1 MGNLAVSR
9 TMQRTAQG
17 RMQVELKRL
26 ETDPPYGVC
35 CWPKSDTLN
44 HLEAQLLGATDT
56 PYEGGV
62 FKLEIRIPDRYP
74 FEPPKVIFLT
84 KIYHP
89 NIDTAGR
96 ICLDVLKLPPQG
108 SWKPAHNISTVLT
121 SIQLLLSEP
130 NPNDGLM
137 AEISQEFKHDRPRF
151 VENAREWVRLYAVEE
166 NNKKRPRDSH
176 EDEPGTK
183 QQRHDM

>member
-1 MGNLAVSR
+1 
-9 TMQRTAQG
+9 MQRTAQG
-17 RMQVELKRL
+17 RMKVELKRL

-35 CWPKSDTLN
+35 CWPKDDTLN
-44 HLEAQLLGATDT
+44 HLEAQLLGANDT

-74 FEPPKVIFLT
+74 FEPPKVVFLT

-137 AEISQEFKHDRPRF
+137 AEISQEYKHDRPRF
-151 VENAREWVRLYAVEE
+151 MEKAKEWVMLYAAED
-166 NNKKRPRDSH
+166 NNRKRPRDH
-176 EDEPGTK
+176 CEDEPDTK
-183 QQRHDM
+183 QHRQEM